1 MATRIRL
8 RRMGR
13 KKQPAYRIVV
23 IEKQTAREGP
33 YIESLGHYDPRTNP
47 ATIDVKAD
55 RVRHW
60 LTEGATPSDT
70 VRSLLKRA
78 GVFTETVP
86 AEAAPSATVPAEAA
100 PSATASAEAAP
111 SATASAEAPSAD
123 AGPAEE

>member
-23 IEKQTAREGP
+23 TEKQTAREGP

-78 GVFTETVP
+78 GVFTETAPVQTAPVETAPAETAP
-86 AEAAPSATVPAEAA
+86 AEAAPSE
-100 PSATASAEAAP
+100 
-111 SATASAEAPSAD
+111 TASAEAPSAD